1 VTKSLPSS
9 HFVSGAEQPL
19 AIKNKEDQKMKLFNM
34 DITFVDELSPDQYR
48 DKLPMVPA
56 SDATRYGEEGACVK
70 ILHQGRHDRLI

>member
-1 VTKSLPSS
+1 
-9 HFVSGAEQPL
+9 
-19 AIKNKEDQKMKLFNM
+19 MKLFNM